1 MEGEFYK
8 IFMDNLKT
16 KLQERVKGIVSVS
29 HDDWNIYVSI
39 YRFGHYLNYAIYNLD
54 LMDVDRLNSDKF
66 VTLIISSYKIFINE
80 SYFEVPT
87 VRKGN
92 EIQKLM

>member
-1 MEGEFYK
+1 MEDELYK

-16 KLQERVKGIVSVS
+16 KLQERVKGIVGVS
-29 HDDWNIYVSI
+29 HNDWNIYVSI
-39 YRFGHYLNYAIYNLD
+39 YRFGHYWNYVIYNVD
-54 LMDVDRLNSDKF
+54 LMDVDKLNSDEF
-66 VTLIISSYKIFINE
+66 VTAITTSYKIFINE
-80 SYFEVPT
+80 SYFEAPT

>member
-1 MEGEFYK
+1 MEDELYK

-16 KLQERVKGIVSVS
+16 KLQERVKGIVGVS

-39 YRFGHYLNYAIYNLD
+39 YRFGHYWNYAIYNVD
-54 LMDVDRLNSDKF
+54 LMGVDRLNSDKF
-66 VTLIISSYKIFINE
+66 VALIISSYKIFINE